1 MLFTSVL
8 SLKSQTV
15 FYQDVCNCGVTG
27 GGFSTGLGSGTGIFD
42 IYIEQ
47 ASQMYINIERE
58 LYEKL
63 IKRLEEENDFLRR
76 LTETRKVSSKR
87 ETRKE

>member
-1 MLFTSVL
+1 MEIAAVL
-8 SLKSQTV
+8 KVSLNSLINENDAFIQNN
-15 FYQDVCNCGVTG
+15 FHQQG
-27 GGFSTGLGSGTGIFD
+27 G
-42 IYIEQ
+42 Q
-47 ASQMYINIERE
+47 AASQMHLSTDRE